1 MHSINQT
8 DLKGLMVCAA
18 QCGLLAVGFRFNQS
32 KAPNRSLMDRPE
44 VIVVVVAGVAKMTL
58 SVSSGTEHKSTYVA
72 RCLLSGAKRYNRTFC
87 LELHYWHGAVS
98 RLSQASSLARGC
110 RTFCLEL
117 HYWHGAKLKFF
128 LPLGR
133 HRQTTF
139 SLFIGLQFMQLLTN
153 SQ

>member
-1 MHSINQT
+1 MQLRGKELHSINQT

-98 RLSQASSLARGC
+98 RLSQASSLARGY
-110 RTFCLEL
+110 RTLCLEL
-117 HYWHGAKLKFF
+117 HY
-128 LPLGR
+128 
-133 HRQTTF
+133 
-139 SLFIGLQFMQLLTN
+139 
-153 SQ
+153 